1 MEEAIRKHADEQ
13 EIKRLQEIAEKEKA
27 EADAAEAAAE
37 VERQEQIRIQQ

>member
-1 MEEAIRKHADEQ
+1 MIAAEEAK
-13 EIKRLQEIAEKEKA
+13 KA